1 MKLKKGTAA
10 GKDGI
15 PNETWP
21 KTLTMLSAKL
31 KRGVDWWKHTETMEW
46 IDNMPR
52 THERIQGEEWKL

>member
-1 MKLKKGTAA
+1 MTEEEVRRQLVKLKKGTAA

-31 KRGVDWWKHTETMEW
+31 KRGVD
-46 IDNMPR
+46 
-52 THERIQGEEWKL
+52 